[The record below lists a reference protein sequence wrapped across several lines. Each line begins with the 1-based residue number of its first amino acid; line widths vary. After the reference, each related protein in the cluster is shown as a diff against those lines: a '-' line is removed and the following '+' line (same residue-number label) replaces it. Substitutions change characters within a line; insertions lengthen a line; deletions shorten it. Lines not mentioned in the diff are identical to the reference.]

1 MKFNK
6 KIMKLIKLFI
16 LTSVIILFSG
26 NMIVYAQENEENLET
41 AYKYLNSGKTADAAQ
56 VFENYLKTHP
66 GDLNIYLQLAY
77 AYKQLGKTEDA
88 KDYFNY
94 VAFNSGDNK
103 QIKTANEELKLLASY
118 KNKNKLITSG
128 DDDEL
133 NKGYAFINKGDINS
147 AIHIFEK
154 YKLKHTSDTKI
165 SLQLGYL
172 YNDIKDYKNALKE
185 FEFVEAIT
193 KNREE
198 FDKATRS
205 SYYLNDMLI
214 NNSNRSTEIYF
225 YNIYDSYQDN
235 YISNLTGHVNFKLWK
250 NAFIGPY
257 ADVYMDAKSNEHKIL
272 NDRYVE
278 GGGFFKYRVTDFLGL
293 ELRTGYVHEIDFNR
307 NSFNYKP
314 ILYMGTRI
322 GNPLPYL
329 NYNNSKK
336 SYLYLDLFS
345 TGLYDYKFRNLFG
358 QVQLKEVFRY
368 LTGGFSYL
376 EFYMSQMAIADSKQ
390 LDYNNYIET
399 GGGITF
405 KPNLMNFP
413 ALFIEATNKSFFVG
427 PDGKYFDGPLKNT
440 FQIKAGF
447 LINLKTLL

>member
-1 MKFNK
+1 
-6 KIMKLIKLFI
+6 
-16 LTSVIILFSG
+16 
-26 NMIVYAQENEENLET
+26 
-41 AYKYLNSGKTADAAQ
+41 
-56 VFENYLKTHP
+56 
-66 GDLNIYLQLAY
+66 
-77 AYKQLGKTEDA
+77 
-88 KDYFNY
+88 
-94 VAFNSGDNK
+94 
-103 QIKTANEELKLLASY
+103 
-118 KNKNKLITSG
+118 
-128 DDDEL
+128 
-133 NKGYAFINKGDINS
+133 
-147 AIHIFEK
+147 
-154 YKLKHTSDTKI
+154 
-165 SLQLGYL
+165 
-172 YNDIKDYKNALKE
+172 
-185 FEFVEAIT
+185 
-193 KNREE
+193 
-198 FDKATRS
+198 
-205 SYYLNDMLI
+205 
-214 NNSNRSTEIYF
+214 
-225 YNIYDSYQDN
+225 
-235 YISNLTGHVNFKLWK
+235 
-250 NAFIGPY
+250 
-257 ADVYMDAKSNEHKIL
+257 MDAKSNEHKIL

-376 EFYMSQMAIADSKQ
+376 EFYMSQIAIADSKQ